1 MSEISQ
7 INTFQTKED
16 YARTQMLVE
25 SFNKSL
31 MLDGK
36 ERKQELGKDDFLKLL
51 ITQLQHQDPT
61 KPLEDKEFIGQ
72 MAQFSSLEQM
82 KQVNDTLSL
91 LNQGFLVNQ
100 TLSLLGTEVKIQTP
114 YGVDSGVVTNV
125 VFEAGMPKV
134 EVNNSLYPT
143 SFIYEIGIP
152 SIYQQND
159 SSISPE
165 AAKDESS
172 QDKVESEASNNSS
185 NSYSQTDTALV
196 NKASTNEIDNKYQI
210 NNTGHGE
217 DSKISYTLDDIN
229 YQIDGDIIENHNS
242 LSNNPKTVND
252 YYYDP
257 FYVR

>member
-16 YARTQMLVE
+16 YARTQMLVD

-31 MLDGK
+31 MLDGR

-114 YGVDSGVVTNV
+114 YGVDSGIVTNV

-152 SIYQQND
+152 SIYQQNA
-159 SSISPE
+159 SSIAPE
-165 AAKDESS
+165 VSEINTSE
-172 QDKVESEASNNSS
+172 DKVESEVNKNYSS
-185 NSYSQTDTALV
+185 SPGQTDTTLAS
-196 NKASTNEIDNKYQI
+196 NASTNKIDNKYQI
-210 NNTGHGE
+210 NSIGHGE
-217 DSKISYTLDDIN
+217 SNKISYTLDDIN
-229 YQIDGDIIENHNS
+229 SQLEVDIIENTNS

>member
-36 ERKQELGKDDFLKLL
+36 ERKRELGQDDFLKLL

-61 KPLEDKEFIGQ
+61 QPLEDKEFIGQ

-114 YGVDSGVVTNV
+114 YGVDS
-125 VFEAGMPKV
+125 
-134 EVNNSLYPT
+134 
-143 SFIYEIGIP
+143 
-152 SIYQQND
+152 
-159 SSISPE
+159 
-165 AAKDESS
+165 
-172 QDKVESEASNNSS
+172 
-185 NSYSQTDTALV
+185 
-196 NKASTNEIDNKYQI
+196 
-210 NNTGHGE
+210 
-217 DSKISYTLDDIN
+217 
-229 YQIDGDIIENHNS
+229 
-242 LSNNPKTVND
+242 
-252 YYYDP
+252 
-257 FYVR
+257 